1 MDTKDINIS
10 KSEEE
15 ALKIMEDTSSVTSG
29 QIQSLKEDEECMKIC
44 SDMTELTIEMQ
55 KAKNTLAIDIQ
66 KELADFHRKHS
77 EDNKH
82 RKNTSLFWIS
92 FAGVAATVI
101 VVLVLRGMLFSSEP
115 EHIQVFQAKASAQE
129 VTLQVD
135 DEKEAKPLE
144 EIVQTFP
151 STIAQ
156 VSSKGV
162 GYRPVQTEN
171 KETRKTKVQI
181 HRLSIPRG
189 QTFTVVLSDG
199 TEVLM
204 NSDSRLCYPTVFKG
218 KERVVTLEGE
228 AYFKVVKDTRHPFIV
243 KSGNTQVR
251 VLGTEFNVR
260 SYSPA
265 EICVTL
271 IKGKVAVSD
280 TCGVHAVEMKPGQ
293 SAQLSSDGAYVVN
306 EVDIESFLYWKEGFF
321 YFDDV
326 ALVDMMKEIGRW
338 YNIDIEFR
346 NSKIMDYRMH
356 FFANRHQDIY
366 HLIELLNRM
375 ESFIASLET
384 GKLIIE

>member
-29 QIQSLKEDEECMKIC
+29 QIQSLKEDEECMQIC
-44 SDMTELTIEMQ
+44 SDMAELTIEMQ
-55 KAKNTLAIDIQ
+55 KAKNTLVIDIQ

-171 KETRKTKVQI
+171 KETRKTKVQ
-181 HRLSIPRG
+181 
-189 QTFTVVLSDG
+189 
-199 TEVLM
+199 
-204 NSDSRLCYPTVFKG
+204 
-218 KERVVTLEGE
+218 
-228 AYFKVVKDTRHPFIV
+228 
-243 KSGNTQVR
+243 NTQI
-251 VLGTEFNVR
+251 E
-260 SYSPA
+260 YS
-265 EICVTL
+265 
-271 IKGKVAVSD
+271 
-280 TCGVHAVEMKPGQ
+280 
-293 SAQLSSDGAYVVN
+293 
-306 EVDIESFLYWKEGFF
+306 
-321 YFDDV
+321 
-326 ALVDMMKEIGRW
+326 
-338 YNIDIEFR
+338 
-346 NSKIMDYRMH
+346 
-356 FFANRHQDIY
+356 
-366 HLIELLNRM
+366 
-375 ESFIASLET
+375 
-384 GKLIIE
+384 